1 MGVVVGDCE
10 ESVELQMCS
19 CAVMMGSVRPCVSA
33 VTGECGEIHGED
45 FPHRGSLYLKKHMSL
60 RLNSH
65 FQLSTHPS
73 LRWLS
78 LGEKYRC
85 L

>member
-1 MGVVVGDCE
+1 MEECLQVVVVGDCE

-65 FQLSTHPS
+65 YGVKTCVTVC
-73 LRWLS
+73 
-78 LGEKYRC
+78 Y
-85 L
+85 